1 MKTFLTIGQYVLKI
15 IIALMVP
22 FILIIAG
29 VRLLMTPLYPQIE
42 YHMPYFPADSFGFSL
57 SDRLH
62 WSAYAIDYLVNDAGI
77 NYLGDLKFSDGSP
90 LFNERELSHMQDVK
104 NLVQTCLK
112 IWLVCIVLLILL
124 AIWAWRGGW
133 LNTLFRSAISTGG
146 WITVGLIFAMLLG
159 VLLNFDVLFTD
170 FHHLFFTG
178 DSWLFYTSDTLIRL
192 FPMTFWRDAFILVGS
207 LNLLAGLALGWF
219 LSKKPTRSLA

>member
-1 MKTFLTIGQYVLKI
+1 MKRITALGQLVLRI
-15 IIALMVP
+15 AIALMVP

-42 YHMPYFPADSFGFSL
+42 YHMPYFPSDPFGFTL

-77 NYLGDLKFSDGSP
+77 NYLGDLKFPDGSS
-90 LFNERELSHMQDVK
+90 LFNQRELSHMVDVK
-104 NLVQTCLK
+104 NLVQAVLK
-112 IWLVCIVLLILL
+112 ICLVCVALLILL
-124 AIWAWRGGW
+124 AIWAWRGRW
-133 LNTLFRSAISTGG
+133 LNTLYRSAISTGG
-146 WITVGLIFAMLLG
+146 WVTVGFVFALLLA

-192 FPMTFWRDAFILVGS
+192 FPMRFWEDAFIVVGS
-207 LNLLAGLALGWF
+207 LNLLVGLALGWF
-219 LSKKPTRSLA
+219 LPRKSA